1 MMSVQRLFR
10 RNGETYNEKI
20 KRLGNVLAE
29 ADTIVIGAGAGLS
42 TSAGFV
48 YDGERFEKYF
58 QISKQNMDSAICIRE
73 GSGPT
78 IHWKNTGRTGA
89 GISGS
94 TGIWMPR
101 SRCMTSCLIL

>member
-1 MMSVQRLFR
+1 MSVQRLFR

-42 TSAGFV
+42 TSADFV

-58 QISKQNMDSAICIRE
+58 SDFKTKYGFRDVFGRVLALRYI
-73 GSGPT
+73 
-78 IHWKNTGRTGA
+78 GRTLGILEPVYLDQPVYGCPGA
-89 GISGS
+89 GV
-94 TGIWMPR
+94 
-101 SRCMTSCLIL
+101 